1 MGVDLVFLAIKI
13 SPNICTGCLC
23 GPDYKSRER
32 TSGFVLTSAYHRKIC
47 DDVVQFYCFSCLAS
61 KINCC
66 WPPFT
71 LIKLARGPPIYVQQC
86 GERHDDLRS
95 RLPFLCHYV
104 FSYLITRS
112 FPPFTAGRS
121 MHAFCSPKPKNMIFA
136 ITQESLLRAPAVSP
150 YLSMELVDR
159 HSYSHSRS
167 SATFVSSTRA
177 KLAFVV
183 VFGIGLFR
191 WEEIRTCTLQEC
203 HSRESTYMY
212 RRGDYCGRGSS

>member
-1 MGVDLVFLAIKI
+1 MM
-13 SPNICTGCLC
+13 LC
-23 GPDYKSRER
+23 NFTVS
-32 TSGFVLTSAYHRKIC
+32 
-47 DDVVQFYCFSCLAS
+47 LAS

-71 LIKLARGPPIYVQQC
+71 LIKLARGPPIYIC
-86 GERHDDLRS
+86 TAARWKTDDLRS
-95 RLPFLCHYV
+95 RVPFLCHYV

-112 FPPFTAGRS
+112 FPPFTAGT
-121 MHAFCSPKPKNMIFA
+121 AFCSPKPKNMIFA

-191 WEEIRTCTLQEC
+191 WEEIRYVPARSKNAIPERA
-203 HSRESTYMY
+203 HTYMY